1 MTFLNSVC
9 ITNAKLPY
17 DSDIFN
23 KVPAF
28 LVKYSD
34 STQTVLR
41 QVFRW
46 KHWSPRGIFWSF
58 CCHFLYV
65 PTATHIGYDIHISQ
79 SPFELPRHRGL
90 AACSP
95 PFWILN
101 RMHVYPIVIF
111 SLFLSFSFLPFRLAP
126 LHHSHALPSLEFFDW
141 KGLEQIKSWNTE

>member
-1 MTFLNSVC
+1 MPNYPMTATF
-9 ITNAKLPY
+9 
-17 DSDIFN
+17 
-23 KVPAF
+23 
-28 LVKYSD
+28 
-34 STQTVLR
+34 STRFQLFWFSTLTVLK
-41 QVFRW
+41 QYYTKSSDENIEVPGEF
-46 KHWSPRGIFWSF
+46 FLSF

-126 LHHSHALPSLEFFDW
+126 LHHSHALPSLEFFD
-141 KGLEQIKSWNTE
+141 